1 MQQQQQQQQQQ
12 SSMASSPR
20 HRMNSACRM
29 LHVACCR
36 SHVGRSREA
45 QSLAS
50 LDDGRPRANSV
61 LQQVEAKVR
70 LSPPAF
76 PHRQRFSCCWRAP
89 QTPVELQPLVLL
101 AANFCRDPW
110 PRPTAAAALTSSSC
124 LCLLFHSTTITT
136 HARDVALTIALS
148 RPSRQPLT
156 DRFFR
161 TTPILTSRVSL
172 RPNSNIPARLV

>member
-1 MQQQQQQQQQQ
+1 MHQQQQ

-20 HRMNSACRM
+20 HRMNSACCM
-29 LHVACCR
+29 LHVACR
-36 SHVGRSREA
+36 AVKRGSKSGY
-45 QSLAS
+45 S
-50 LDDGRPRANSV
+50 LDDGGPRANSV

-110 PRPTAAAALTSSSC
+110 PRPTAAAAALTSSSC

-172 RPNSNIPARLV
+172 RPNSNTPARLV